1 MKKTNNQTN
10 IHWCER
16 RDMSAATQQEMRSA
30 MWVSK
35 RKLQEIMMEER
46 GRREKEKKKDANKLV
61 KEDCIAEEERKTQR
75 NLNETNRLR
84 TSPAKPHFTKP
95 VPLSQITTSCSS
107 AIFYFFVRRTT
118 KYKLMRNSRIPQD
131 FGTKA
136 KY

>member
-1 MKKTNNQTN
+1 
-10 IHWCER
+10 
-16 RDMSAATQQEMRSA
+16 MRA
-30 MWVSK
+30 K
-35 RKLQEIMMEER
+35 RYECSNTTGNEKCDVGIKEEVTREMMEER